1 MSAVAKEQNIFSAKV
16 ILFGEYTLLVG
27 SKALAMPLPIFKGS
41 FRNKKENSLTDATKS
56 NLQLMNFAKYLH
68 KDEHYNFLDTQQFL
82 NDCQEG
88 IYFKSNI
95 PQGYGVGSSGAVA
108 AAVYKQYRKD
118 DSADLAT
125 QKRELSLMESY
136 FHGESSGIDPL
147 VIFQNKPLIISNLN
161 NINIIESDINLA
173 KMGVELFLVDT
184 KTTAPTAPLVK
195 SFKRAINNKEFK
207 TVINEQVTPLV
218 NAIIE
223 TILSQSS
230 NKQLLKK
237 IKKLSELQLKH
248 FATQI
253 PAHIKPLWE
262 EGLKSDAFYL
272 KLCGSGGGGYLLG
285 FKKNCE

>member
-1 MSAVAKEQNIFSAKV
+1 MSSLSSQHAFSAK
-16 ILFGEYTLLVG
+16 ILLFGEYTLLVG
-27 SKALAMPLPIFKGS
+27 SKALAMPLPIFKGT
-41 FRNKKENSLTDATKS
+41 FKQKKEASTHDDINS
-56 NLQLMNFAKYLH
+56 NIQLLEFAKYLST
-68 KDEHYNFLDTQQFL
+68 DERFPFIDTAQFI
-82 NDCQEG
+82 NDCKEG

-108 AAVYKQYRKD
+108 AAVYQRYRKTK
-118 DSADLAT
+118 SSDLAI
-125 QKRELSLMESY
+125 QKKELALMESY

-147 VIFQNKPLIISNLN
+147 VIFHNKPLIINTLSN
-161 NINIIESDINLA
+161 ISIIDKEINLA

-184 KTTAPTAPLVK
+184 KTTASTAPLVK
-195 SFKRAINNKEFK
+195 SFKQAILKNEFK
-207 TVINEQVTPLV
+207 TIISEQVTPLV
-218 NAIIE
+218 DAIIE
-223 TILSQSS
+223 NILTQST

-262 EGLKSDAFYL
+262 EGLRSDEFYL

-285 FKKNCE
+285 FKKSSY